1 MPVYVMNKFYLSI
14 CLALSLTCSAQV
26 VPQSPPLNVPISSL
40 QNSFRTGPDSLPLAV
55 YWYWLSDHIS
65 KEGVLKD
72 LESMKKVGINRAFI
86 GHINVGAPYGDHKL
100 FSDAWWEILHTA
112 LKKAGELNIEIG
124 LFNSPG
130 WSQSGGPWI
139 KPEASMRYLAS
150 AEVTVSGPK
159 KMQAPLPELGPDA
172 QDVKVLAYPVQTK
185 PETYSEV
192 LAKKDK
198 TEASVEMPVSGNQ
211 PMRSLTIQ
219 VDKPIKTSAV
229 LYYKQGNEY
238 RELSRI
244 EIDRSNTA
252 LNVGFVPLAPVVI
265 SLPEMKASAF
275 RLVVA
280 PAGTARMTVSLSSEP
295 QVERYPEKTLAKMFQ
310 TPLPLWADYL
320 WPQQPQVTDPAI
332 IIQPKAV
339 RDLTSFYKN
348 GQLTWDVPAGEWK
361 IVRLA
366 MQTTSV
372 TNSPASPEGTGLEV
386 DKMSK
391 RHVATHFDAY
401 LGEILR
407 RIPPQDRRTFKVV
420 VQDSYETGGQN
431 WTDDMEARFVKT
443 YGYSPVPFLPVL
455 SGKVVESQDKSDRF
469 LWDLR
474 RLIADRVAYDYVGG
488 LREQSHK
495 HGLTTWLENYGHWGF
510 PGEFL
515 QYGGQSDEVG
525 GEFWSEGSLGD
536 IENKAASSAAHI
548 YGKQKVW
555 AESFTAGGKAFARY
569 PYVMKARGDRFFTEG
584 INSTLLHVFIHQPYE
599 DRWPGMNTEFGNEFN
614 RKNTWFDQMD
624 IFAGYLKRTNLLL
637 QQGRYVADVAY
648 FIGEDTPKMTGV
660 CDPALPKGYSFDYIN
675 AEILLQQA
683 SVKDGKLTLASGMQ
697 YKVLVLPR
705 LTTMRPEVLR
715 KISALVNQGLAILG
729 PAPQSS
735 PSLANYPQADQE
747 VKRMAQALWKAAT
760 PTGFGK
766 VGKGYVFGDQNT
778 LENVLTTLSVTPDFH
793 IAADS
798 ASVLFTHRALPDGN
812 IYFLSN
818 QQPRKVKF
826 QATFRQNQGR
836 PQLWDPLTGEVRSL
850 PEHSRTA
857 QLTTLPLELEAYGS
871 TFIVFSRTNE
881 VESKSKKQPENF
893 PAGKRL
899 LTLEQPWQVRFKGI
913 NAPAQAIT
921 FEHLTDW
928 KDSKDSAIKYFSGT
942 ASYSTT
948 FSMDSLPQ
956 QAQYIDLGHV
966 MVMAKVYVNDKYAGG
981 VWTKPYR
988 LNITDF
994 LQKGENTLR
1003 VEVVNNWM
1011 NRLIGDRH
1019 LPESQRK
1026 TWTRENPW
1034 KASSPL
1040 QPSGLLGPVTISSF
1054 DYHVIKRE

>member
-1 MPVYVMNKFYLSI
+1 MNKFYLAV
-14 CLALSLTCSAQV
+14 CLAFSLTCSAQI

-40 QNSFRTGPDSLPLAV
+40 RTSFRTGPDSLPLAV

-65 KEGVLKD
+65 KEGVVKD

-86 GHINVGAPYGDHKL
+86 GHINVGAPYGEHKL

-150 AEVTVSGPK
+150 TEVPVSGPK
-159 KMQAPLPELGPDA
+159 KMQGPLPELGPDA

-185 PETYSEV
+185 PEAYSQI

-198 TEASVEMPVSGNQ
+198 AEASVEMPVSGNQ

-238 RELSRI
+238 RELLRI
-244 EIDRSNTA
+244 EVDRSNTA
-252 LNVGFVPLAPVVI
+252 LNVGFAPLAPVVI
-265 SLPEMKASAF
+265 SLPEVKASAF

-280 PAGTARMTVSLSSEP
+280 PAGTARIAVSLSSEP

-320 WPQQPQVTDPAI
+320 WRQQPQVTDPGTIVQA
-332 IIQPKAV
+332 KAV

-372 TNSPASPEGTGLEV
+372 TNSPATPEGTGLEV

-443 YGYSPVPFLPVL
+443 YGYNPVPFLPAL

-624 IFAGYLKRTNLLL
+624 VFAGYLKRTNLLL
-637 QQGRYVADVAY
+637 QQGRFVADVAY
-648 FIGEDTPKMTGV
+648 FIGEDTPKMTGI

-675 AEILLQQA
+675 AEVLLQEA

-747 VKRMAQALWKAAT
+747 VKRMAQALWKATT

-778 LENVLTTLSVTPDFH
+778 LENILATLSVIPDLH

-798 ASVLFTHRALPDGN
+798 ASVLFCHRALPDGN

-818 QQPRKVKF
+818 QQPQKVKF

-857 QLTTLPLELEAYGS
+857 QSTTLPLELEAYGS

-899 LTLEQPWQVRFKGI
+899 LALERPWQVHFKGI

-921 FEHLTDW
+921 FEHLIDW
-928 KDSKDSAIKYFSGT
+928 KDSKDSTIKYFSGT

-1011 NRLIGDRH
+1011 NRLIGDQH
-1019 LPESQRK
+1019 LPESHRK

-1034 KASSPL
+1034 KASSLL

-1054 DYHVIKRE
+1054 DYHVIKSE